1 MRIVLR
7 AAGWRLVAWACV
19 AALTCA
25 LSIACGLRNARAE
38 DAPNLYQAVVPLQ
51 SSAEADRSAAFGD
64 ALRIVAVRVSG
75 DRNAGS
81 RSDIAEAAA
90 NPVRYVQQYAARS
103 NRTLSVGFDPQTIEQ
118 LVLQAGLPVWP
129 VERPRTLVLLFTPSV
144 ANGQRALLAGE
155 GAPEREQIEKI
166 ADQRGVRVTWPLSSI
181 SVGVASDP
189 ERLRAPE
196 AAGAAA
202 KAGVLVGIAEGA
214 DFTWRYLDPAGDDAT
229 RRGPAAEGA
238 HLVADTLAAQY
249 APPSTRD
256 IRRESIVVGGVPD
269 LGAYAAV
276 ISYLESLSLVRR
288 VDVEEASGSNMRL
301 GVTLRGDRLLLSRV
315 VATGS
320 TLRVAA
326 AQPDTAVTGFVYV
339 P

>member
-7 AAGWRLVAWACV
+7 AARWRL
-19 AALTCA
+19 AARVCAAVLTCA
-25 LSIACGLRNARAE
+25 LGIACGTRSAWA
-38 DAPNLYQAVVPLQ
+38 DTAPNLYQAVVPLA
-51 SSAEADRSAAFGD
+51 SSSEADRSAAFGD
-64 ALRIVAVRVSG
+64 ALRVVVVRISG

-81 RSDIAEAAA
+81 RSDIAAAA
-90 NPVRYVQQYAARS
+90 ASPARLVQQYAARS
-103 NRTLSVGFDPQTIEQ
+103 NHMLSVGFDPATIEQ

-129 VERPRTLVLLFTPSV
+129 AERPGTLVLLFAPSV

-155 GAPEREQIEKI
+155 SAPERDQIEKI
-166 ADQRGVRVTWPLSSI
+166 ADQRGVRVTWPMSSI
-181 SVGVASDP
+181 SIGVASDP
-189 ERLRAPE
+189 ARLRAPE
-196 AAGAAA
+196 VTSATR
-202 KAGVLVGIAEGA
+202 AGVLVGIAQGA
-214 DFTWRYLDPAGDDAT
+214 DYSWSYLDPAGDSAT
-229 RRGPAAEGA
+229 RRGGVAEGA
-238 HLVADTLAAQY
+238 HLVADTLAGQY
-249 APPSTRD
+249 ALPSTRD
-256 IRRESIVVGGVPD
+256 IRRESIVVGGVAD